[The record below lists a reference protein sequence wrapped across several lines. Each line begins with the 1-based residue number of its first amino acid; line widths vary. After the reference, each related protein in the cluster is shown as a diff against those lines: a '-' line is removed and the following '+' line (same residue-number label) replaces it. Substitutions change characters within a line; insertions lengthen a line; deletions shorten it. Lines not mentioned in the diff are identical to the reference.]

1 MFKEN
6 WAFNHATLTRGLP
19 LNVFST
25 FQTITGLASIDC
37 VSYKSSRQT
46 FNLTLVGSENS
57 FSFSAAVSEA
67 TPAATTAATAIV
79 ISASA
84 VTAFT
89 MPHAAVSAPH
99 ARQW

>member
-1 MFKEN
+1 MS
-6 WAFNHATLTRGLP
+6 P
-19 LNVFST
+19 DIFST
-25 FQTITGLASIDC
+25 FQNLNGLESIDC

-46 FNLTLVGSENS
+46 FKLTFAGQENS

-67 TPAATTAATAIV
+67 ISAVTTAATAIA

-89 MPHAAVSAPH
+89 MLHVAVSVPHA
-99 ARQW
+99 QW

>member
-1 MFKEN
+1 M
-6 WAFNHATLTRGLP
+6 
-19 LNVFST
+19 NVFST
-25 FQTITGLASIDC
+25 FQNINGLASIDC

-67 TPAATTAATAIV
+67 IPAATIAATAIA

-89 MPHAAVSAPH
+89 MPRVAVSVPH
-99 ARQW
+99 AWQ